1 MTTANMRKALYQTL
15 TASTGPLYGIPVQQ
29 PMLARPTAAVTWAV
43 IANEGSSLITE
54 RDPNRTRDYF
64 RIYIYKKTDDETE
77 LDALADA
84 VKLAIHE
91 KLISGTG
98 TGQVRFTWLSTT
110 PPYYAEE
117 YGCRAVDLLF
127 RTLRTEI

>member
-1 MTTANMRKALYQTL
+1 MTIANMRKALYQTL
-15 TASTGPLYGIPVQQ
+15 TAASGPLYSIPTRQ
-29 PMLARPTAAVTWAV
+29 PMSDRPAAASTWAV
-43 IANEGSSLITE
+43 IASEGESLVSE
-54 RDPNRTRDYF
+54 RDTGRTRAYF
-64 RIYIYKKTDDETE
+64 RIYIYKDTDDETE
-77 LDALADA
+77 LDALAAA
-84 VKLAIHE
+84 VKATLHE

-98 TGQVRFTWLSTT
+98 TGRARFTWLSTT